1 MANVLIIDD
10 DHMVREMLCDMV
22 QEQGHRCVMAGSL
35 AQGLAEAEARPYDVV
50 FQDVYLPDGT
60 GLDILP
66 RLLDSPGR
74 PEVIVI
80 TGAGDA
86 QVAERAMREGAWDFV
101 AKPLDLAA
109 VSAPLARAVRYRE
122 DKRARRDDRTILR
135 KGIAGSSALM
145 RALMHTVALAG
156 ESGAS
161 VLITGETGTGKEL
174 FARAIHANSPRAA
187 QPFVVVDCASL
198 PETLVES
205 ILFGHVKGAFT
216 GADKAREGLVALA
229 HGGTLFL
236 DEVGELPFSMQRAF
250 LRVLEDRTFRPVG
263 SKTEQS
269 SDFRLVAAT
278 NRQLEAMVERG
289 EFRKDLLF
297 RIRSFSIELPPL
309 RERSEDI
316 PEIVALQM
324 EKLAAGGRFGR
335 KDFSPEFMEA
345 LTAYPW
351 PGNVR
356 ELVQCLERSLAAAG
370 PESVLYLKHL
380 PDEVRVSYARTLV
393 NRDGPSL
400 PLAPAP
406 PSGQGQGGTPPGPAP
421 SAPAPPQ
428 ADADGP
434 WADYREAVVG
444 VAEREYFSRLLRRT
458 GGDVRRCCAEAG
470 VSRAR
475 LYQILQKHGLS
486 RR

>member
-1 MANVLIIDD
+1 
-10 DHMVREMLCDMV
+10 
-22 QEQGHRCVMAGSL
+22 
-35 AQGLAEAEARPYDVV
+35 
-50 FQDVYLPDGT
+50 
-60 GLDILP
+60 
-66 RLLDSPGR
+66 
-74 PEVIVI
+74 
-80 TGAGDA
+80 
-86 QVAERAMREGAWDFV
+86 
-101 AKPLDLAA
+101 
-109 VSAPLARAVRYRE
+109 
-122 DKRARRDDRTILR
+122 
-135 KGIAGSSALM
+135 
-145 RALMHTVALAG
+145 
-156 ESGAS
+156 

-229 HGGTLFL
+229 DGGTLFL

-263 SKTEQS
+263 SKTERS

-297 RIRSFSIELPPL
+297 RIRSFSIELPAL

-324 EKLAAGGRFGR
+324 EKLAAAGRFGR

-370 PESVLYLKHL
+370 PRPCS
-380 PDEVRVSYARTLV
+380 T
-393 NRDGPSL
+393 
-400 PLAPAP
+400 
-406 PSGQGQGGTPPGPAP
+406 
-421 SAPAPPQ
+421 
-428 ADADGP
+428 
-434 WADYREAVVG
+434 
-444 VAEREYFSRLLRRT
+444 
-458 GGDVRRCCAEAG
+458 
-470 VSRAR
+470 
-475 LYQILQKHGLS
+475 
-486 RR
+486 